1 MQLDIFTE
9 IRKGKIMLNKENTLS
24 ALEKFIQVVEEL
36 RSEHGCPWDKV
47 QTHES
52 LRMQLIE
59 EAYEAADAMLNYQTK
74 REIDNLREELGDILL
89 QVVLHSIIAEEE
101 QIFTLEEVVNEITE
115 KMIHRHPHVFNREN
129 KQELNKTWEEL
140 KAEEKGH
147 NTPPLHGIPKALPA
161 LLRSAKVQKKAAVN
175 YHHKMDSDFSIS
187 QIALLAGQLEI
198 AKSKEQKEKLMTS
211 MLYHMTNVAWQ
222 ENINLEECLIKN
234 IDTVIDALEP

>member
-1 MQLDIFTE
+1 MSDI
-9 IRKGKIMLNKENTLS
+9 INTLN
-24 ALEKFIQVVEEL
+24 ALDKFIHVVEEL
-36 RSEHGCPWDKV
+36 RSDHGCPWDKA

-74 REIDNLREELGDILL
+74 GEIDNLREELGDILL
-89 QVVLHSIIAEEE
+89 QVVLHGVIAEEE

-129 KQELNKTWEEL
+129 SQQMNKTWEEL

-147 NTPPLHGIPKALPA
+147 KKETAPPLHGIPKSLPA

-175 YHHKMDSDFSIS
+175 YYHKIDEEFSIS
-187 QIALLAGQLEI
+187 QISMLASQLE
-198 AKSKEQKEKLMTS
+198 KVSSKEQKEKLMTS

-222 ENINLEECLIKN
+222 ENINLEECLMKN
-234 IDTVIDALEP
+234 INTVINALEP